1 MKRVVIVGGGYAG
14 TQLARALDAVADV
27 ALIEPKEAF
36 VHNVAAIRAVVDP
49 AWIDRLIL
57 PYDRLLKRGRVVRD
71 RVSAI
76 EAGGVRLEANGA
88 LEGDIVV
95 VATGSTYARPFKA
108 AGDGIAAFRAGL
120 HDAHAALKAAKRIAI
135 VGAGAVGV
143 ELAGEI
149 AAGMTGKTIEL
160 VSRTAT
166 LFPDYTPGLGRRLQ
180 RDLAA
185 MGVHVHLGA
194 TAEGIGGIK
203 APTTG
208 PLVLAGA
215 LEIPADLVFPAI
227 GAKPDAG
234 LFAGRD
240 GATFDRL
247 GRVAVDGWLRPA
259 GAKNLFALGDMA
271 ASGDFMTIV
280 AITRQAPWLANTL
293 KAVIEG
299 RALESLPRYAPWPA
313 PPILLPLGSRRGASV
328 LPIGRSGLAVGAL
341 VTSALK
347 GKALFEPRYRKEFGL
362 A

>member
-1 MKRVVIVGGGYAG
+1 MKRIVIVGGGYAG
-14 TQLARALDAVADV
+14 TQVARALDAVAEV
-27 ALIEPKEAF
+27 VLVEPKEAF

-49 AWIDRLIL
+49 AWLDRLIL
-57 PYDRLLKRGRVVRD
+57 PYDRLLKRGRMLRD
-71 RVSAI
+71 RVTAI
-76 EAGGVRLEANGA
+76 EGAGVRLEAGGA

-108 AGDGIAAFRAGL
+108 AGDSVAAFRAAL
-120 HDAHAALKAAKRIAI
+120 LDAHARLVASPSVAI

-149 AAGMTGKTIEL
+149 AAGMSGKHIDL

-185 MGVHVHLGA
+185 MGVRVHFGA
-194 TAEGIGGIK
+194 TAEGLGGIK
-203 APTTG
+203 APASG
-208 PLVLAGA
+208 PLAIAGGPA
-215 LEIPADLVFPAI
+215 IPADLVFPAI
-227 GAKPDAG
+227 GAKPDAS
-234 LFAGRD
+234 LFAAVE

-259 GAKNLFALGDMA
+259 GAQSLFALGDMA

-280 AITRQAPWLANTL
+280 AITRQAPWLAKTL
-293 KAVIEG
+293 KAVVEG
-299 RALESLPRYAPWPA
+299 RALESLPRYAIWPA
-313 PPILLPLGSRRGASV
+313 PPILVPLGPRRGASV
-328 LPIGRSGLAVGAL
+328 LPLGRAGLAVGGL
-341 VTSALK
+341 LTSALK
-347 GKALFEPRYRKEFGL
+347 GKTLFEPRYRKEFGL